1 MSLPTCIEDLP
12 PEVISQV
19 FVHLLNGS
27 EHLPFIQ
34 TFVHAPWLLMH
45 VCSRWRYI
53 AGSLPFLWN
62 SFTVNLGTTAL
73 SRGEVL
79 DAYIGYSG
87 TTKPLTIQFVMNRV
101 SPVGDCLLRRL
112 MRESR
117 RWKNITVVGKS
128 RFLPHFQ
135 LVRGN
140 LPNLELLRLNVGGKP
155 PSMRCDAFEI
165 APVLSEVYLQD
176 LAHHIVLPWAQL
188 KRFFA
193 EEDEVEQHVSALN
206 RLEDVQTCTLRVR
219 PCAVPSPPPDDSFP
233 RIILPHLTSM
243 TVNDPNVLHFL
254 NLPSLV
260 DITISQSS
268 FDSESRILSPLK
280 QLLRRSECH
289 LERLSVR
296 SSSQEEWESL
306 ATISQLSGLR
316 ELDITSRAFPSMF
329 LEVLSSDKGVLSPLE
344 SIKIRAVYLHELN
357 PRHAR
362 EFVDKRMEGALRMME
377 IVLGYDA
384 VLEGEWPWWRQE
396 NTLRWRRDA
405 TSY

>member
-1 MSLPTCIEDLP
+1 MSLPTCIQDLP
-12 PEVISQV
+12 PEVISEV

-53 AGSLPFLWN
+53 AGSLPCLWN
-62 SFTVNLGTTAL
+62 SFTVNLGTTAV
-73 SRGEVL
+73 SRMEVL

-87 TTKPLTIQFVMNRV
+87 TIKPLTIQFVMNRV
-101 SPVGDCLLRRL
+101 SP
-112 MRESR
+112 R

-128 RFLPHFQ
+128 RFLPSFQ
-135 LVRGN
+135 PVRGN
-140 LPNLELLRLNVGGKP
+140 LPHLELLRLNVGGKP

-188 KRFFA
+188 KRLFA

-206 RLEDVQTCTLRVR
+206 RLEDVQTCTLR
-219 PCAVPSPPPDDSFP
+219 
-233 RIILPHLTSM
+233 
-243 TVNDPNVLHFL
+243 
-254 NLPSLV
+254 
-260 DITISQSS
+260 
-268 FDSESRILSPLK
+268 SRILSPLK
-280 QLLRRSECH
+280 HLLRRSECH
-289 LERLSVR
+289 LERLSIR
-296 SSSQEEWESL
+296 SSSQEDWESL
-306 ATISQLSGLR
+306 ATMSQLSGLR
-316 ELDITSRAFPSMF
+316 ELDITSRAFPSTF

-344 SIKIRAVYLHELN
+344 SVKIRAVYLHELN
-357 PRHAR
+357 PCHAR
-362 EFVDKRMEGALRMME
+362 EFVEKRMEGALRMME

-384 VLEGEWPWWRQE
+384 VLDGEWPWWRQDS
-396 NTLRWRRDA
+396 TLRWRRDA